1 MCNNWYSLCLYAS
14 MPIIDEIP
22 IVRLFI
28 PSVQVDQYACYSY
41 STNIMVNFKQQIKKC
56 IKVIS
61 YSPQNKR

>member
-1 MCNNWYSLCLYAS
+1 MPLCLL
-14 MPIIDEIP
+14 DEIP

-41 STNIMVNFKQQIKKC
+41 STNIMVNFKQQIIKQC